1 MREIEDAVQNAE
13 RSADDLAAA
22 IARMTL
28 GNALVHRQ
36 TDAERGRGQKLL
48 TEVSDVFV
56 RKGQLL
62 GELSVVNA
70 YSAREKL
77 RSGELDDAIPLMR
90 SATDHLFRE
99 GKLLMWNVPTTGVLV
114 ETLLDRGTDI
124 DVAEAE
130 AVIERLAATPA
141 DDGLVIRDIWL
152 LRLHALLSRALGDE
166 PAYRDYRDRYRAM
179 ATALGFDGHIRWAEA
194 MP

>member
-22 IARMTL
+22 VARMTL

-36 TDAERGRGQKLL
+36 TNAERDRGQKLL

-56 RKGQLL
+56 REGQLL
-62 GELSVVNA
+62 GELPVVNV

-77 RSGELDDAIPLMR
+77 RRGDLDDAIPLMR

-99 GKLLMWNVPTTGVLV
+99 RRLLMWSIPVTGVLV
-114 ETLLDRGTDI
+114 ETLLDRRADT

-130 AVIERLAATPA
+130 AAIDRLAAAPA

-152 LRLHALLSRALGDE
+152 LRLRSLLAHAHGDDT
-166 PAYRDYRDRYRAM
+166 AYRDYRDRYRAM
-179 ATALGFDGHIRWAEA
+179 ATSLGFEGHMMWAEA
-194 MP
+194 MS